1 LYLPKRELS
10 GVLQSLIHL
19 PLRGQ
24 HRLGFLKNAPFSQFH
39 PSLQIANQ
47 APNNSEIIS
56 LIAKNKCTI
65 YLNIFVNCC
74 NTSQNLCYLL
84 TLLIFLNYSGRMD
97 DDLKAL
103 ELKVTQLISLCN
115 ALRTEN
121 EQLRVNLNLIEADT
135 AQLKSNMA
143 KASERIES
151 LLGSLP

>member
-1 LYLPKRELS
+1 M
-10 GVLQSLIHL
+10 
-19 PLRGQ
+19 
-24 HRLGFLKNAPFSQFH
+24 
-39 PSLQIANQ
+39 
-47 APNNSEIIS
+47 
-56 LIAKNKCTI
+56 
-65 YLNIFVNCC
+65 
-74 NTSQNLCYLL
+74 

-121 EQLRVNLNLIEADT
+121 EQLRVNLNLIEADA